1 MLQLTMPK
9 IIFCTMKPVNVILK
23 AIKNKNCSSI
33 VVVYGD
39 HPGTISF
46 SKVLSG
52 YSDAQIANFRYLEL
66 DDIKKTSCIVHSS
79 GTTGMPKGV
88 ELSNYSILALAQDLS
103 ISMVK
108 VVAMWFSSLYWL
120 SGLIMSMKS
129 IVQGAQVILYSDFDE
144 EMICKLIEKYKVRVT
159 FKITIDK
166 TELD

>member
-1 MLQLTMPK
+1 
-9 IIFCTMKPVNVILK
+9 
-23 AIKNKNCSSI
+23 
-33 VVVYGD
+33 
-39 HPGTISF
+39 
-46 SKVLSG
+46 
-52 YSDAQIANFRYLEL
+52 
-66 DDIKKTSCIVHSS
+66 
-79 GTTGMPKGV
+79 MPKGV